1 MGIMLPCIMLEH
13 PELCGPGGHTEGS
26 RKEDRASWA
35 APAPPAKNHMSLLG
49 TQAQGRVL
57 WGSDELEPRDGH
69 LSMSRRT
76 QWLLFTDGGTEAQ
89 EGCPAHTKY
98 ASTMQPAL
106 NPTTHLVLPGFR
118 LWAGE
123 GRVN

>member
-1 MGIMLPCIMLEH
+1 MAQVGTLKGQERKTELLGLH
-13 PELCGPGGHTEGS
+13 P
-26 RKEDRASWA
+26 
-35 APAPPAKNHMSLLG
+35 PPPKNHMSLLG